1 MTQTPDAPGDREAR
15 FEAMLRE
22 VLTTEEEALQRRSAK
37 DLRTV
42 ARYRAVGA
50 KERFERSREQG
61 RAARKPRPGK
71 SR

>member
-1 MTQTPDAPGDREAR
+1 MTQPADDAAR

-22 VLTTEEEALQRRSAK
+22 VLTTEEEALQHRSAK

-50 KERFERSREQG
+50 KERFERSR
-61 RAARKPRPGK
+61 ARGPKSRRPGPEAG
-71 SR
+71 R